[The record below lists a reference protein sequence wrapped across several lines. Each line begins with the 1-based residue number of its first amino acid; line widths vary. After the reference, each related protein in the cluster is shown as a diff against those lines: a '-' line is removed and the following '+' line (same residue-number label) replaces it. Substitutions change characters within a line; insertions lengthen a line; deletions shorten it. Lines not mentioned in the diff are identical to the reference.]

1 MAWSEHDLVDA
12 TVRRLV
18 AGAELHDPEVTA
30 LMGSVAGETDGW
42 LVGLP
47 HRVKTVESLTR
58 KLNDLV
64 AQNPTRGV
72 EAASSQ
78 VYDVLR
84 YTVVATDDRY
94 MEVHDQVLDGLR
106 QRGATVVLDANRWA
120 GPGYRGINVRL
131 RVGDW
136 RFEVQFH
143 TPASYEATKA
153 TRGYYEEERLAE
165 TPEARKDE
173 LHEMTDAIFAPI
185 PVPPG
190 ALS

>member
-1 MAWSEHDLVDA
+1 MSWSEHDLVDA
-12 TVRRLV
+12 TARRLV
-18 AGAELHDPEVTA
+18 AVAELHDPEVTA
-30 LMGSVAGETDGW
+30 VVSSVVEETRGR

-47 HRVKTVESLTR
+47 NRVKTVESLTR
-58 KLNDLV
+58 KLNDLI

-72 EAASSQ
+72 ETAATQ

-84 YTVVATDDRY
+84 YTVVATDDHY
-94 MEVHDQVLDGLR
+94 IEVHDRVLDGLR
-106 QRGATVVLDANRWA
+106 QQGVTVVLDSNRWA

-131 RVGDW
+131 RIGDW

-173 LHEMTDAIFAPI
+173 LHQMTDAVFAPI